1 MLVADTDILT
11 DRLWAQAQSFFGQQL
26 VTAFA
31 SNGDFV
37 INALDNL
44 IGSNDLIS
52 IRAGATYTRPFDRVQ
67 ELRREAENRF
77 RETEQR
83 LQRELQETE
92 AKLGELQANRED
104 ASAMI
109 LTPEQEA
116 ELDRFS
122 EERLRI
128 RQELRQVQRSLD
140 QNIENLGTL
149 LKVINIALVPLLI
162 FLVSIVLLVT
172 GRRRSA

>member
-1 MLVADTDILT
+1 
-11 DRLWAQAQSFFGQQL
+11 
-26 VTAFA
+26 
-31 SNGDFV
+31 
-37 INALDNL
+37 
-44 IGSNDLIS
+44 
-52 IRAGATYTRPFDRVQ
+52 
-67 ELRREAENRF
+67 
-77 RETEQR
+77 
-83 LQRELQETE
+83 
-92 AKLGELQANRED
+92 
-104 ASAMI
+104 MI